1 MPYVV
6 AVSIGLMGLV
16 IIRDACYLAEA
27 YGLVNLNLGWLLMLI
42 FGVLLVWLAW
52 FIFKETLTKTY
63 TIRKR

>member
-6 AVSIGLMGLV
+6 AISIGLLGLV
-16 IIRDACYLAEA
+16 TIRDACYFVAA
-27 YGLVNLNLGWLLMLI
+27 YGVANLNLEWLLMLA
-42 FGVLLVWLAW
+42 FGFLLVWLGW

>member
-6 AVSIGLMGLV
+6 AIAIAGAGLV
-16 IIRDACYLAEA
+16 VIRDALFFAAAEGLPNMSLEWFLTLA
-27 YGLVNLNLGWLLMLI
+27 
-42 FGVLLVWLAW
+42 FGALLVGLGW

>member
-6 AVSIGLMGLV
+6 AISIGLMGLV
-16 IIRDACYLAEA
+16 ITRDACHFAAA
-27 YGLVNLNLGWLLMLI
+27 YGLTNLNLEWLLMLI